1 MGKKKKVKALPRKR
15 PVHRVNVTY
24 TMEERSKIL
33 VKMTPEQQEAYTAS
47 IQLTFSDRVMNTVF
61 EEAPHWKFV
70 GIQVDYG
77 WEYRKTHP
85 EKSANLKCVCGRQ
98 LRYQYQ
104 LISTDGRH
112 RRINLGSSH
121 FMQHLGIPV
130 RVSRE
135 VFADF
140 NQVQRKMD
148 EMLWLY
154 GRGRRFPSKKGKRD
168 LVLSDEFKQLN
179 SVVARR
185 IRLFA
190 VADLPLTEKDTA
202 KLGEILHGLKAGVDL
217 ERIDRRTDQGK
228 ANREVKLQPVT
239 LHKWQG
245 EPVSPSTGSQSA
257 VKKRK
262 KRQSEVKTTRVR
274 KSRVKESRTDSDSRV
289 LNATERRAFYEKHE
303 ARKNELIKLI
313 AQARKEME
321 QSPFNSPEHRA
332 ARNRY
337 NKYQSQRND
346 LNYKAPT
353 QSTKNSPYPS
363 WMWDR

>member
-1 MGKKKKVKALPRKR
+1 MRFLVKLISGETLLELVALNSLGGSSTFWPWLYLHNGVDEYMGKKKKVKALPRKR

-202 KLGEILHGLKAGVDL
+202 KNLSSI
-217 ERIDRRTDQGK
+217 
-228 ANREVKLQPVT
+228 
-239 LHKWQG
+239 
-245 EPVSPSTGSQSA
+245 
-257 VKKRK
+257 
-262 KRQSEVKTTRVR
+262 
-274 KSRVKESRTDSDSRV
+274 
-289 LNATERRAFYEKHE
+289 F
-303 ARKNELIKLI
+303 
-313 AQARKEME
+313 
-321 QSPFNSPEHRA
+321 
-332 ARNRY
+332 
-337 NKYQSQRND
+337 
-346 LNYKAPT
+346 
-353 QSTKNSPYPS
+353 
-363 WMWDR
+363 